1 MAVHTFAPGTSP
13 SVIALRFTEP
23 DVARSNQVVG
33 YPVTPLI
40 FRGVCALLIC
50 NSLNYAGNFKP
61 GSLMMLAAMP
71 VTGLLVYGLTEALPR
86 RAKAR
91 NFPESLQ

>member
-1 MAVHTFAPGTSP
+1 VAVYAFAPGTSP

-23 DVARSNQVVG
+23 DVARPNQVVG

-40 FRGVCALLIC
+40 FRGVCALLIYS
-50 NSLNYAGNFKP
+50 SLNCAGNFKP
-61 GSLMMLAAMP
+61 KSLMVLAAML